1 MTQIGLKLAQKKY
14 PKFKTIIQEE
24 SGAGELIMTMV
35 FESAETPYKIWAEPA
50 RQVRDSV
57 CVRVC
62 MCVCVYVCACMN
74 VCMCTYVY
82 VYVFCMNACM

>member
-62 MCVCVYVCACMN
+62 MCVCV
-74 VCMCTYVY
+74 CMCVP
-82 VYVFCMNACM
+82 V

>member
-1 MTQIGLKLAQKKY
+1 MNKIGLKLAQKKY

-50 RQVRDSV
+50 R
-57 CVRVC
+57 
-62 MCVCVYVCACMN
+62 
-74 VCMCTYVY
+74 
-82 VYVFCMNACM
+82 